1 MSVAEEIKQELH
13 PGKLFINGRWEDAER
28 GGVIE
33 LLTTVPAA
41 KAQFIGKLH
50 GSQMDLK
57 IEAKPKR
64 GHPQPFA
71 EDRMGI

>member
-13 PGKLFINGRWEDAER
+13 PGKLCINGRWEDAER

-57 IEAKPKR
+57 IETQAQTGASAAIR
-64 GHPQPFA
+64 G
-71 EDRMGI
+71 G